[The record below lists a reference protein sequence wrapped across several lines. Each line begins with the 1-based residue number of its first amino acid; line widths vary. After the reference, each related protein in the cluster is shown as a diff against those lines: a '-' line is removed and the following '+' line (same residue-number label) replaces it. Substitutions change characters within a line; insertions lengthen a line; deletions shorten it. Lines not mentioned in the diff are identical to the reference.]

1 MARREA
7 QMEPRDV
14 EGDLTE
20 VLYTEEQLQARIA
33 ELEARLHEVEPG
45 NG

>member
-1 MARREA
+1 
-7 QMEPRDV
+7 MEPRDV

-33 ELEARLHEVEPG
+33 ELCSCSSV
-45 NG
+45 